1 LLDRHVFLGNNA
13 SIASDDVVIEDSII
27 MYRCFMRSK
36 NKIVNSIVGRH
47 VRVSNNIVIEDSI
60 SITNSKIWPNKVIK
74 SSLTIKNALIS

>member
-1 LLDRHVFLGNNA
+1 MLDRHVFLGNNA